1 MKKTNILV
9 IGRNTEIRETIVRLI
24 NNNPQWQAIGTGD
37 DDDAIAS
44 FQHHAYDLVIL
55 GGGILPES
63 ELKLRRIFSILNPSI
78 KVIQHWGGDSG
89 LLSNEIIAALED
101 KISGNFYIVDD
112 LFR

>member
-63 ELKLRRIFSILNPSI
+63 ELKLRRIFSILNPSV
-78 KVIQHWGGDSG
+78 KVIQHWGGGSG

-101 KISGNFYIVDD
+101 NKSGNFYIKDD
-112 LFR
+112 LFG